1 MPAALP
7 RIRSHNQGEGEL
19 MDDGSRAAAT
29 GRARVTIVDPVKDGP
44 DRLMNLIG
52 WHCDWCQQ
60 TVEEWVAAGGLN

>member
-1 MPAALP
+1 
-7 RIRSHNQGEGEL
+7 

-44 DRLMNLIG
+44 VRLMNLIG
-52 WHCDWCQQ
+52 WHCDWRQQ